1 MTHETKKP
9 WNNKTL
15 LRSFAGSD
23 TIHCNYGQSD
33 QDIWVLSMLDGL
45 CNGTYLEIG
54 AGWPEHISNTA
65 LLELDFGW
73 HGVSLDY
80 QDVYPDMWLAAGR
93 KSFVKGNGQ
102 TVDFNMLLADM
113 PPVIDYLSVDCDPGW
128 RSFEILQRIPWE
140 QYKFRLI
147 TFEHD
152 CHAEGPAIK
161 NVSREFLWS
170 QGYQLVANNISENGI
185 AIDYEDWWA
194 HPDLV
199 DAARLQLHHAVDD
212 SVKYYQNY
220 LYTLPTYNV

>member
-1 MTHETKKP
+1 MIHETSRP
-9 WNNKTL
+9 WNGERL
-15 LRSFAGSD
+15 HRPFANSD
-23 TIHCNYGQSD
+23 KITYNYGQSD

-45 CNGTYLEIG
+45 HNGTYLEIG

-65 LLELDFGW
+65 LLELQFGW

-80 QDVYPDMWLAAGR
+80 QDVLSDMWSACGR

-102 TVDFNMLLADM
+102 TVDFDQLLSNT
-113 PPVIDYLSVDCDPGW
+113 PTVIDYLSIDCDPGW
-128 RSFEILQRIPWE
+128 VTFEILQRIPWD

-152 CHAEGPAIK
+152 CYEEGPKIK
-161 NVSREFLWS
+161 DESRDFLWS
-170 QGYQLVANNISENGI
+170 QGYELVANNISHMGI

-199 DAARLQLHHAVDD
+199 DTDRIRLHRSVDG
-212 SVKYYQNY
+212 SVKDYQRY
-220 LYTLPTYNV
+220 LYK

>member
-1 MTHETKKP
+1 MVHATKQP
-9 WNNKTL
+9 WSDKQL

-23 TIHCNYGQSD
+23 TITYNYGQSD

-45 CNGTYLEIG
+45 HKGTYLEIG

-65 LLELDFGW
+65 LLELQFGW

-80 QDVYPDMWLAAGR
+80 QDVYPEMWASVGR

-102 TVDFNMLLADM
+102 TVDFDQLLSNMPLT
-113 PPVIDYLSVDCDPGW
+113 IDYFSIDCDPGW
-128 RSFEILQRIPWE
+128 VTFEILQRVPFD

-161 NVSREFLWS
+161 DASRKFLWS
-170 QGYQLVANNISENGI
+170 LGYELVANNISHMGI
-185 AIDYEDWWA
+185 ACDYEDWWA

-199 DAARLQLHHAVDD
+199 DAGRLSIHRSVDD
-212 SVKYYQNY
+212 SIKDYQNY
-220 LYTLPTYNV
+220 LYK

>member
-1 MTHETKKP
+1 MIHATKQP
-9 WNNKTL
+9 WGDKQL

-23 TIHCNYGQSD
+23 TITYNYGQSD

-45 CNGTYLEIG
+45 NKGTYLEIG

-65 LLELDFGW
+65 LLELQFGW

-80 QDVYPDMWLAAGR
+80 QDVYPEMWASVGR

-102 TVDFNMLLADM
+102 TVDFDQLLSNMPLT
-113 PPVIDYLSVDCDPGW
+113 IDYFSIDCDPGW
-128 RSFEILQRIPWE
+128 VTFEILQRVPFD

-161 NVSREFLWS
+161 DASRKFLWS
-170 QGYQLVANNISENGI
+170 LGYELVANNISHMGI
-185 AIDYEDWWA
+185 ACDYEDWWA

-199 DAARLQLHHAVDD
+199 DAGRLSIHRSVDD
-212 SVKYYQNY
+212 SIKDYQNY
-220 LYTLPTYNV
+220 LYK